1 MYPIVKKMLLLLC
14 LISCTNIILAQTKH
28 KKKATTQKTATK
40 KKSKPASKKS
50 KKTSS
55 KKSTKK
61 TELTNIVPNNNT
73 AIVTAATISRA
84 ALTDTSNP
92 KEVLITSSFKPSLRN
107 AAKINFSA
115 TTPFVD
121 TTKLI
126 LSYRIPSQNLFF
138 SYQPVPIKPLALA
151 ADSAYAWQNNQ
162 YVKLGFGSFSTPY
175 AELGLSFGDGLSHI
189 VSVNA
194 QHVSSKGNINFQEF
208 GKTAIGVST
217 IINTADHLSYTGKLH
232 FNNSTQYLYGFQPST
247 LSFSK
252 DNLLQSFNTFGL
264 AFGVE
269 NTEPTIAGFNYHPEI
284 EAFYFSANGK
294 ANETNLIITAPF
306 SKTFDEVYNLSMGLN
321 ADIATYNNTTNTKVL
336 QFNDNVFYINP
347 SIGVNK
353 PNLKINLGVSPT
365 WNNQQFSMLPNI
377 SAEAKIKS
385 SNISVELG
393 WLGTYQIHSLRTLA
407 GINPFIE
414 LPTSD
419 ILNTKIA
426 EQYIGFKG
434 SAGNHLSF
442 KARLSLLQL
451 FDQPLFTNNITD
463 GKTFNIVYD
472 TKIQAIKLHAEAAYR
487 EQEKFSVIGA
497 LNLFEYSSLTNYEK
511 AYGLI
516 PMEISGTFKWKMLK
530 SVDIKAEAFLR
541 DGSAFLNKSLQS
553 GKLTPSAD
561 LNLGANIKL
570 LPQLSFWLQM
580 NNLLNNTYQR
590 WNQYE
595 VLGFNVLGG
604 VVYSFK

>member
-1 MYPIVKKMLLLLC
+1 MLKKMLLLLC
-14 LISCTNIILAQTKH
+14 LISCSNIILAQTKH
-28 KKKATTQKTATK
+28 KKKAATQKTSTK
-40 KKSKPASKKS
+40 KKSKAASKKS
-50 KKTSS
+50 KKTTNKQPD
-55 KKSTKK
+55 KKAVATDV
-61 TELTNIVPNNNT
+61 VPNNTT

-126 LSYRIPSQNLFF
+126 LSYRVPSQNLFF

-162 YVKLGFGSFSTPY
+162 YLKLGFGNFSTPY
-175 AELGLSFGDGLSHI
+175 AQLGLSFGDGI
-189 VSVNA
+189 NRIISVNA

-208 GKTAIGVST
+208 AKTDIAVAT
-217 IINTADHLSYTGKLH
+217 IFNTPDHLSYTGKASY
-232 FNNSTQYLYGFQPST
+232 NNSTQYLYGFQPST
-247 LSFSK
+247 LNFSK
-252 DNLLQSFNTFGL
+252 DNLLQAFNTFGVE
-264 AFGVE
+264 FGVE
-269 NTEPTIAGFNYHPEI
+269 NTVPTAAGLNYHPEI
-284 EAFYFSANGK
+284 KAIYFSANGK
-294 ANETNLIITAPF
+294 ANETNLIVAAPF
-306 SKTFDEVYNLSMGLN
+306 SKTFDNIFNLSMGLN
-321 ADIATYNNTTNTKVL
+321 ADIATYNNTTNTRAL
-336 QFNDNVFYINP
+336 QFNNNVFFINP
-347 SIGVNK
+347 SIGVKK
-353 PNLKINLGVSPT
+353 PNLTINLGVSPT
-365 WNNQQFSMLPNI
+365 WNKQQFSMLPNI
-377 SAEAKIKS
+377 SAEAKIKA

-393 WLGTYQIHSLRTLA
+393 WLGSYQVNSLRTIA

-414 LPTSD
+414 IPNSN
-419 ILNTKIA
+419 ILNTKIT
-426 EQYIGFKG
+426 EQYLGFKG
-434 SAGNHLSF
+434 STGNHLSF
-442 KARLSLLQL
+442 NARLSLLQL
-451 FDQPLFTNNITD
+451 FDQPLFMNNNTD
-463 GKTFNIVYD
+463 GKTFNVVYD
-472 TKIQAIKLHAEAAYR
+472 QKIQAIKLHAEAAYR
-487 EQEKFSVIGA
+487 EQEKLSVIGA

-516 PMEISGTFKWKMLK
+516 PMEVSGTFKWKMLK
-530 SVDIKAEAFLR
+530 SVDVKAEAILR
-541 DGSAFLNKSLQS
+541 DGSAFLSKSLQS
-553 GKLTPSAD
+553 SKLTPSAD
-561 LNLGANIKL
+561 INFGANIKL

>member
-1 MYPIVKKMLLLLC
+1 MYPIIKKMLLLLC

-28 KKKATTQKTATK
+28 KKKAATQKTSK
-40 KKSKPASKKS
+40 KKSKSNKKNR
-50 KKTSS
+50 KKTTS
-55 KKSTKK
+55 KQ
-61 TELTNIVPNNNT
+61 LTNKSDVSEILPSTNT
-73 AIVTAATISRA
+73 AKVTAATISRA

-121 TTKLI
+121 TTKII

-151 ADSAYAWQNNQ
+151 ADSAYTWQNNQ
-162 YVKLGFGSFSTPY
+162 FIKLGFGSFSTPY
-175 AELGLSFGDGLSHI
+175 AQIGLSFGDGTSRI
-189 VSVNA
+189 ISVNA
-194 QHVSSKGNINFQEF
+194 QHISSKGNINFQEF
-208 GKTAIGVST
+208 GKSTLGVSA
-217 IINTADHLSYTGKLH
+217 IINTPDHLSYTGKLSY
-232 FNNSTQYLYGFQPST
+232 NNSTQYLYGFQPST

-252 DNLLQSFNTFGL
+252 DNLLQTFNSVGL
-264 AFGVE
+264 DFGVE
-269 NTEPTIAGFNYHPEI
+269 NTVPTFAGFSFHPEMKAI
-284 EAFYFSANGK
+284 YFSANAK
-294 ANETNLIITAPF
+294 ANETNLIVTAPF
-306 SKTFDEVYNLSMGLN
+306 SKTFDKDYNLSMGLN
-321 ADIATYNNTTNTKVL
+321 ANISTFNNTANTRAL
-336 QFNDNVFYINP
+336 QFNNNVFFINP

-353 PNLKINLGVSPT
+353 KNLIINLGVSPT
-365 WNNQQFSMLPNI
+365 WNKQQFSMLPNI

-385 SNISVELG
+385 SSVSVELG
-393 WLGTYQIHSLRTLA
+393 WIGSFQINSLRTLA

-414 LPTSD
+414 IPSSN
-419 ILNTKIA
+419 ILNTKIT
-426 EQYIGFKG
+426 EQYLGFKG

-451 FDQPLFTNNITD
+451 FDQPLFINNMTD
-463 GKTFNIVYD
+463 GKTFNVFYD
-472 TKIQAIKLHAEAAYR
+472 QKIQAIKLHAEAGYR
-487 EQEKFSVIGA
+487 EQEKFSIIGA
-497 LNLFEYSSLTNYEK
+497 LNLYEYSSLTNYEK

-516 PMEISGTFKWKMLK
+516 PMEISGTFKWKMFK

-541 DGSAFLNKSLQS
+541 DGSEFLNKALQS
-553 GKLTPSAD
+553 NKLAPSAD
-561 LNLGANIKL
+561 INLGADIKL
-570 LPQLSFWLQM
+570 LPKLSIWLQM

-590 WNQYE
+590 WNQYQ

>member
-1 MYPIVKKMLLLLC
+1 MYPIIKKMLLLIC

-28 KKKATTQKTATK
+28 KKKAATQKTTK
-40 KKSKPASKKS
+40 KKSKSNKKNS
-50 KKTSS
+50 KKTTS
-55 KKSTKK
+55 KQ
-61 TELTNIVPNNNT
+61 LTNKSDVSEILPSTNT
-73 AIVTAATISRA
+73 AKVTAATISRA

-126 LSYRIPSQNLFF
+126 LSYRVPSQNLFF

-151 ADSAYAWQNNQ
+151 ADSAYTWQNNQ
-162 YVKLGFGSFSTPY
+162 FIKLGFGSFNTPY
-175 AELGLSFGDGLSHI
+175 AQIGLSFGDGTSRI
-189 VSVNA
+189 ISVNA
-194 QHVSSKGNINFQEF
+194 QHISSKGDINFQEF
-208 GKTAIGVST
+208 GKTTLGVSA
-217 IINTADHLSYTGKLH
+217 IINTPDHLSYTGKLSY
-232 FNNSTQYLYGFQPST
+232 NNSTQYLYGFQPST

-252 DNLLQSFNTFGL
+252 DNLLQAFNSVGL
-264 AFGVE
+264 DFGVE
-269 NTEPTIAGFNYHPEI
+269 NTVPTFAGFNFHPEMKAI
-284 EAFYFSANGK
+284 YFSANAK
-294 ANETNLIITAPF
+294 ANETNLIVTAPF
-306 SKTFDEVYNLSMGLN
+306 SKTFDKDYNLSMGLN
-321 ADIATYNNTTNTKVL
+321 ANIATFNNTANTRAL
-336 QFNDNVFYINP
+336 QFNNNVFFINP

-353 PNLKINLGVSPT
+353 KNLIINLGVSPT
-365 WNNQQFSMLPNI
+365 WNKQQFSMLPNI
-377 SAEAKIKS
+377 SAEAKIKAS
-385 SNISVELG
+385 SVSVELG
-393 WLGTYQIHSLRTLA
+393 WIGSFQINSLRTLA

-414 LPTSD
+414 IPSSN
-419 ILNTKIA
+419 ILNTKIT
-426 EQYIGFKG
+426 EQYLGFKG

-451 FDQPLFTNNITD
+451 FDQPLFINNMTD
-463 GKTFNIVYD
+463 GKTFNVFYD
-472 TKIQAIKLHAEAAYR
+472 QKIQAIKLHAEAGYR

-516 PMEISGTFKWKMLK
+516 PMEISGTFKWKMFK

-541 DGSAFLNKSLQS
+541 DGSEFLNKALQS
-553 GKLTPSAD
+553 NKLAPSAD
-561 LNLGANIKL
+561 INLGADIKL
-570 LPQLSFWLQM
+570 LPKLSIWLQM

-590 WNQYE
+590 WNQYQ

>member
-14 LISCTNIILAQTKH
+14 LVICTNAVIAQTKH
-28 KKKATTQKTATK
+28 KKKAATQKTSTK
-40 KKSKPASKKS
+40 KKSKAASKKS
-50 KKTSS
+50 KKTTTKQSA
-55 KKSTKK
+55 KKSVVSD
-61 TELTNIVPNNNT
+61 IVPNNNT

-115 TTPFVD
+115 TTPFID
-121 TTKLI
+121 TTKLL
-126 LSYRIPSQNLFF
+126 LSYRVPSQNLFF

-151 ADSAYAWQNNQ
+151 ADSAYTWQNNQ
-162 YVKLGFGSFSTPY
+162 YVKLGFGNFSTPY

-217 IINTADHLSYTGKLH
+217 TINTPDHLSYTGKLH

-264 AFGVE
+264 DFGVE
-269 NTEPTIAGFNYHPEI
+269 NTLPTSAGLNYHPELKAI
-284 EAFYFSANGK
+284 YFSTNAK
-294 ANETNLIITAPF
+294 ANETNLIISAPL
-306 SKTFDEVYNLSMGLN
+306 SKTFNEVYNLSMGVHAN
-321 ADIATYNNTTNTKVL
+321 IATYNNTTNTRAL
-336 QFNDNVFYINP
+336 QFNNNVFYINP
-347 SIGVNK
+347 SIGVK
-353 PNLKINLGVSPT
+353 KSTLTINLGVSPT

-377 SAEAKIKS
+377 TAEANIKS

-393 WLGTYQIHSLRTLA
+393 WLGTYQVNSLRTIA

-414 LPTSD
+414 FPNSN

-451 FDQPLFTNNITD
+451 FDQPLFTNNNTD
-463 GKTFNIVYD
+463 GKTFNVVYD
-472 TKIQAIKLHAEAAYR
+472 KKIQAIKLHAEAGYR

-516 PMEISGTFKWKMLK
+516 PMEISGTFKWKMFK

-541 DGSAFLNKSLQS
+541 DGSAFLNKSLNS
-553 GKLTPSAD
+553 SKLTPSAD
-561 LNLGANIKL
+561 INFGANIKL

>member
-14 LISCTNIILAQTKH
+14 LISCTNIILAQNKH
-28 KKKATTQKTATK
+28 KKKAATQKTSTK
-40 KKSKPASKKS
+40 KKSKAASKKS
-50 KKTSS
+50 KKTTN
-55 KKSTKK
+55 KQPDKK
-61 TELTNIVPNNNT
+61 TVATDVLPNTNT

-126 LSYRIPSQNLFF
+126 LTYRVPSQNLFF

-151 ADSAYAWQNNQ
+151 ADSAYAWQNSQ
-162 YVKLGFGSFSTPY
+162 YIKLGFGNFTTPF
-175 AELGLSFGDGLSHI
+175 AQLGLSFGDGLTHI

-208 GKTAIGVST
+208 GKTAIGVSA
-217 IINTADHLSYTGKLH
+217 IINTPDHLSYTGKVSYM
-232 FNNSTQYLYGFQPST
+232 NSTQYLYGFQPSS
-247 LSFSK
+247 LNFSK
-252 DNLLQSFNTFGL
+252 DNLLQAFNTFGVE
-264 AFGVE
+264 FGVE
-269 NTEPTIAGFNYHPEI
+269 NTVPTAAGLNYHPEI
-284 EAFYFSANGK
+284 KAIYFSANAK
-294 ANETNLIITAPF
+294 ANETNLIVTTPF
-306 SKTFDEVYNLSMGLN
+306 SKTFDKDFNLSMGLN
-321 ADIATYNNTTNTKVL
+321 ANIASYNNTTNTRAL
-336 QFNDNVFYINP
+336 QFNNNVFFINP
-347 SIGVNK
+347 TIGVK
-353 PNLKINLGVSPT
+353 KSNLTINLGVSPT
-365 WNNQQFSMLPNI
+365 WNKQQFSMLPNI
-377 SAEAKIKS
+377 SAEAKIKA

-393 WLGTYQIHSLRTLA
+393 WLGSYQVNSLRKLA

-414 LPTSD
+414 MPNSN
-419 ILNTKIA
+419 ILNTKII
-426 EQYIGFKG
+426 EQYLGFKG

-442 KARLSLLQL
+442 NARLSLLQL
-451 FDQPLFTNNITD
+451 FDQPLFMNNNTD
-463 GKTFNIVYD
+463 GKTFNVVYD
-472 TKIQAIKLHAEAAYR
+472 QKIQAIKLHAEAGYR

-530 SVDIKAEAFLR
+530 SVNVKAEAILR
-541 DGSAFLNKSLQS
+541 DGSAFLSKSLQS
-553 GKLTPSAD
+553 SKLSPTAD
-561 LNLGANIKL
+561 INLGADIKL
-570 LPQLSFWLQM
+570 LPKLSIWLQM

-590 WNQYE
+590 WNQYN

>member
-14 LISCTNIILAQTKH
+14 LISCVNVLSAQTKH
-28 KKKATTQKTATK
+28 KKKAATQKTSTK

-50 KKTSS
+50 KKNTSKQS
-55 KKSTKK
+55 AKK
-61 TELTNIVPNNNT
+61 TIVSDIVPISNT
-73 AIVTAATISRA
+73 AVVTAATISRA

-115 TTPFVD
+115 TTPFID

-162 YVKLGFGSFSTPY
+162 FVKLGFGSFSTPF
-175 AELGLSFGDGLSHI
+175 AQIALSFGDGKNQI
-189 VSVNA
+189 ISVNA
-194 QHVSSKGNINFQEF
+194 QHVSSKGDINFQEF
-208 GKTAIGVST
+208 GKTAIGVSA
-217 IINTADHLSYTGKLH
+217 IINTPDFLSYTGKASY
-232 FNNSTQYLYGFQPST
+232 NNSTQYLYGFQPST
-247 LSFSK
+247 LNFSK
-252 DNLLQSFNTFGL
+252 DNLLQAFNTFGVE
-264 AFGVE
+264 FGVE
-269 NTEPTIAGFNYHPEI
+269 NTVPTAAGLNYHPEI
-284 EAFYFSANGK
+284 KAIYFSANGK
-294 ANETNLIITAPF
+294 ANETNLLVSAPF
-306 SKTFDEVYNLSMGLN
+306 SKTFDKDYNLSMGLN
-321 ADIATYNNTTNTKVL
+321 ADIATYNNTANTRAL
-336 QFNDNVFYINP
+336 QFNNNVFFINP
-347 SIGVNK
+347 SIGIIK
-353 PNLKINLGVSPT
+353 SNLTINLGVSPT
-365 WNNQQFSMLPNI
+365 WNNQQFSMLPHI
-377 SAEAKIKS
+377 TAEANIKA

-393 WLGTYQIHSLRTLA
+393 WLGSYQVNRLRTIA

-414 LPTSD
+414 IPNTN

-426 EQYIGFKG
+426 EQYLGLKG
-434 SAGNHLSF
+434 STGNHLSF

-451 FDQPLFTNNITD
+451 FDQPLFINNITD
-463 GKTFNIVYD
+463 GKTFNVVYD
-472 TKIQAIKLHAEAAYR
+472 KKIQAIILHAEAAYR

-497 LNLFEYSSLTNYEK
+497 LNLTEYSSLTNYEK

-530 SVDIKAEAFLR
+530 LVTIKAEAFLR

-553 GKLTPSAD
+553 NKLAPSAD
-561 LNLGANIKL
+561 LNLGADIKL
-570 LPQLSFWLQM
+570 LPKLSIWLQM

>member
-1 MYPIVKKMLLLLC
+1 MLKKMLLLLC

-28 KKKATTQKTATK
+28 KKKATTQKTSTK
-40 KKSKPASKKS
+40 KKSKAASKKS
-50 KKTSS
+50 KKTTN
-55 KKSTKK
+55 KQPDKK
-61 TELTNIVPNNNT
+61 TVATDVLPNTNT

-126 LSYRIPSQNLFF
+126 LTYRVPSQNLFF

-151 ADSAYAWQNNQ
+151 ADSAYAWQNSQ
-162 YVKLGFGSFSTPY
+162 YIKLGFGNFTTPF
-175 AELGLSFGDGLSHI
+175 AQLGLSFGDGLTHI

-208 GKTAIGVST
+208 GKTAIGVSA
-217 IINTADHLSYTGKLH
+217 IINTPDHLSYTGKVSYM
-232 FNNSTQYLYGFQPST
+232 NSTQYLYGFQPSS
-247 LSFSK
+247 LNFSK
-252 DNLLQSFNTFGL
+252 DNLLQAFNTFGVE
-264 AFGVE
+264 FGVE
-269 NTEPTIAGFNYHPEI
+269 NTVPTAAGLNYHPEI
-284 EAFYFSANGK
+284 KAIYFSANAK
-294 ANETNLIITAPF
+294 ANETNLIVTTPF
-306 SKTFDEVYNLSMGLN
+306 SKTFDKDFNLSMGLN
-321 ADIATYNNTTNTKVL
+321 ANIASYNNTTNTRAL
-336 QFNDNVFYINP
+336 QFNNNVFFINP
-347 SIGVNK
+347 TIGVK
-353 PNLKINLGVSPT
+353 KSNLTINLGVSPT
-365 WNNQQFSMLPNI
+365 WNKQQFSMLPNI
-377 SAEAKIKS
+377 SAEAKIKA
-385 SNISVELG
+385 SNISIELG
-393 WLGTYQIHSLRTLA
+393 WLGSYQVNSLRKLA

-414 LPTSD
+414 MPNSN
-419 ILNTKIA
+419 ILNTKII
-426 EQYIGFKG
+426 EQYLGFKG

-442 KARLSLLQL
+442 NARLSLLQL
-451 FDQPLFTNNITD
+451 FDQPLFMNNNTD
-463 GKTFNIVYD
+463 GKTFNVVYD
-472 TKIQAIKLHAEAAYR
+472 QKIQAIKLHAEAGYR

-530 SVDIKAEAFLR
+530 SVNVKAEAILR
-541 DGSAFLNKSLQS
+541 DGSAFLSKSLQS
-553 GKLTPSAD
+553 SKLSPTAD
-561 LNLGANIKL
+561 INLGADIKL
-570 LPQLSFWLQM
+570 LPKLSIWLQM

-590 WNQYE
+590 WNQYN